1 LVPLQEVRGVSS
13 WKLVT
18 NINSTMSQDTRNACP
33 VIGYD
38 EKAPMFNK
46 DCDIDMSCRF
56 WAHVTFF
63 VNETSYCP
71 KTDHFKSGQYQ
82 SKKSVWRVCY
92 ILRYHAIKVYYN
104 KTSIT
109 VITREN
115 IYVRDYLNWIH
126 DIQDK
131 TPCIALT
138 LFKHENGRVE

>member
-1 LVPLQEVRGVSS
+1 VLCQGL
-13 WKLVT
+13 W
-18 NINSTMSQDTRNACP
+18 
-33 VIGYD
+33 
-38 EKAPMFNK
+38 FNYHGK
-46 DCDIDMSCRF
+46 FRSV
-56 WAHVTFF
+56 WAQATFF

-115 IYVRDYLNWIH
+115 IYSLTCHCHCVFFSDVSLRFSGDSCKCGYDREPAPVLPAEYLCTKRSCMVRDFSASDYFW
-126 DIQDK
+126 DQ
-131 TPCIALT
+131 
-138 LFKHENGRVE
+138 